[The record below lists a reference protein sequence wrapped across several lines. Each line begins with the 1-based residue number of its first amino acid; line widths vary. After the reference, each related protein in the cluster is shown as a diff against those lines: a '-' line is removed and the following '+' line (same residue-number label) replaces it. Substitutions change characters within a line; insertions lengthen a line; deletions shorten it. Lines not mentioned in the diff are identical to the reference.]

1 MNSVNDIGDNLFGV
15 PVWGMVL
22 NNHQHMLQKYIDFVY
37 DVKQNESSKNRSNLS
52 GYQTRDNLHT
62 EPLFADLIEA
72 INNIGNEIVG
82 NYVDG
87 KNYRVSVDS
96 LWANVNNKGA
106 GNYPHIHSGDLSG
119 VFYLKIPD
127 NSGNIVFIN
136 PAQRSERQT
145 IRIANREIHVGPL
158 VCLLFPS
165 WLEHYVK
172 PNESEEDRISISFNI
187 AEVR

>member
-1 MNSVNDIGDNLFGV
+1 MDNVNDIRDDLFGV

-22 NNHQHMLQKYIDFVY
+22 NDHQHMLQKYIDFVY
-37 DVKQNESSKNRSNLS
+37 DIKTREPSKNKSNMS
-52 GYQTRDNLHT
+52 GYQSRDNLHR
-62 EPLFADLIEA
+62 EPLFNNFIQT
-72 INNIGNEIVG
+72 INNLGNKIVNDFISNDTYHVG
-82 NYVDG
+82 
-87 KNYRVSVDS
+87 VDS
-96 LWANVNNKGA
+96 LWANVNNKGV

-119 VFYLKIPD
+119 VFYLKVPD

-145 IRIANREIHVGPL
+145 IRVSNREIHVKPL

-172 PNESEEDRISISFNI
+172 PNESEENRISISFNI
-187 AEVR
+187 SEVR

>member
-1 MNSVNDIGDNLFGV
+1 MDNVNDIRDDLFGV
-15 PVWGMVL
+15 PMWGMVL
-22 NNHQHMLQKYIDFVY
+22 NNEQHMLQKYIDFVY
-37 DVKQNESSKNRSNLS
+37 DIKQNEPSVNRSNLS

-62 EPLFADLIEA
+62 EPLFTSFIKT
-72 INNIGNEIVG
+72 INNIANEIVG
-82 NYVDG
+82 QFTDD

-96 LWANVNNKGA
+96 IWANVNNNGA

-145 IRIANREIHVGPL
+145 IRVPNREIHVEPL

-172 PNESEEDRISISFNI
+172 PNESNEDRISISFNI